1 MYVREGDR
9 NKEEEE
15 EEEEVPSWGNL
26 TSLVVQRRNNLLF
39 LDDISTSQRKR
50 KDDRRKKESFRV
62 ESESKVIEEELDMT
76 ELEEDHRRT
85 EMPTTSIVANHGSS
99 IPLRSVGSFSI
110 PAIITGSLS
119 LFSLLEILLG
129 NQRNLKITRS
139 FSPPL
144 G

>member
-1 MYVREGDR
+1 VGEFEFSSSAE
-9 NKEEEE
+9 KEY
-15 EEEEVPSWGNL
+15 
-26 TSLVVQRRNNLLF
+26 LLF
-39 LDDISTSQRKR
+39 LDDTSTSQQKR

-62 ESESKVIEEELDMT
+62 ESESKVIEEELDMA

-85 EMPTTSIVANHGSS
+85 EMPTTSIVTNHGSS

-119 LFSLLEILLG
+119 LFSLLEILPG
-129 NQRNLKITRS
+129 NQRNLKIKLS
-139 FSPPL
+139 FFPPL

>member
-1 MYVREGDR
+1 VGEFDFSSSAE
-9 NKEEEE
+9 KEY
-15 EEEEVPSWGNL
+15 
-26 TSLVVQRRNNLLF
+26 LLF
-39 LDDISTSQRKR
+39 LDDTSTSQHKR
-50 KDDRRKKESFRV
+50 KDDSRKESFRV
-62 ESESKVIEEELDMT
+62 ESESKVIEEELDMA
-76 ELEEDHRRT
+76 ELEEDPGRT

-99 IPLRSVGSFSI
+99 IPFRSVGSFSI